1 MVNGIDTALADSC
14 LLPVYIT
21 VSFPLS
27 AESISYTLPVPF
39 VFVGLCELSF
49 VNL

>member
-1 MVNGIDTALADSC
+1 MVCGIDTTLVDSC

-21 VSFPLS
+21 VLFPFS
-27 AESISYTLPVPF
+27 AESISYALPIPF
-39 VFVGLCELSF
+39 IFVGLCELNF